1 MKKVFNLSQ
10 MSYELCKRFYKD
22 QSGVYMYMGGML
34 AIVLLGLAALAVD
47 GSGIYLDKARFVQAM
62 DQGALAVATENN
74 TKYREIEPN
83 HADVNKFLKDVAG
96 VPDDKKFSTQQ
107 YMRNQELVQGMV
119 KLYMRSYDKSNPSN
133 SDLPIRIEDE
143 FNIDC
148 KEEVFHVKVNGV
160 TQIKK
165 PIICELSG
173 EIKRKSW
180 LPLDNKISFGKE
192 VDIASGVTYGVK
204 DKGIPA
210 PMDLVF
216 VLDFSTSMTSDLANN
231 YSAAVKNRK
240 ITILREVVAEISE
253 ALLPATQVS
262 SVSPYNRIGF
272 VTFASAAQQNKDRSQ
287 CVLPYYPNKSG
298 NPVVTTRI
306 QINSIEYKN
315 GQIVYENGKPKRHK
329 HSVQTAPWT
338 WVEPPT
344 EFYKNDI
351 KRTRVCEDYP
361 KTNPRGEFCQ
371 VDINIATAMERAL
384 KLEKIDEDNIRVF
397 ARKYTSYYYF
407 DPTAT
412 ETLTQIRKFNG
423 SNIRYPLFFKDAPT
437 NYRSGEHLCGDLKTT
452 EYTTQAWFDKDNK
465 GVAAALNK
473 VPTRD
478 GTNVTSGFLVGANIL
493 MGANKDPNAAPK
505 VLGTN
510 TQRILLVLSDGQDNF
525 PAWDTAIELLKA
537 GMCTEVKN
545 KADSLR
551 DPDFNTLPTK
561 IGFVAFGY
569 TPDPTTGAAWKA
581 CVGEEN
587 FFLANNK
594 EKLLES
600 FKQIIGLQE
609 EVGKT
614 STTRPTF

>member
-1 MKKVFNLSQ
+1 MIMKRVFNLSRI
-10 MSYELCKRFYKD
+10 SYEFCKRFYKD

-96 VPDDKKFSTQQ
+96 VPEDKKFSTQQ
-107 YMRNQELVQGMV
+107 YMRNQELVQGIV
-119 KLYMRSYDKSNPSN
+119 KLYMRSYDKTNPNS

-160 TQIKK
+160 QQIKK

-192 VDIASGVTYGVK
+192 VDIASGVTYSVK

-210 PMDLVF
+210 PMDLVL
-216 VLDFSTSMTSDLANN
+216 VLDFSSSMLSDLSNN
-231 YSAAVKNRK
+231 YRNVPEKNKK

-253 ALLPATQVS
+253 ALLPATNVS
-262 SVSPYNRIGF
+262 TVSPYNRIGF

-287 CVLPYYPNKSG
+287 CVLPYYPSYTNNMQLG
-298 NPVVTTRI
+298 GTLATLRI
-306 QINSIEYKN
+306 QIDSIQSD
-315 GQIVYENGKPKRHK
+315 GSRHP
-329 HSVQTAPWT
+329 HSVQTAPST

-344 EFYKNDI
+344 DFYKNDI
-351 KRTRVCEDYP
+351 KRIRECEDYP
-361 KTNPRGEFCQ
+361 RTNPRGKYCQ
-371 VDINIATAMERAL
+371 VDINVVTAMERAL
-384 KLEKIDEDNIRVF
+384 KLERIDEDNIRTF
-397 ARKYTSYYYF
+397 AQRHYGYYYL
-407 DPTAT
+407 DPAT
-412 ETLTQIRKFNG
+412 TQTVTQIRKFNG
-423 SNIRYPLFFKDAPT
+423 SNIKYPLFFKDAPKRYGS
-437 NYRSGEHLCGDLKTT
+437 NEYLCGDLKTS

-465 GVAAALNK
+465 GVATALNK
-473 VPTRD
+473 IPVRD

-493 MGANKDPNAAPK
+493 MGVNKDPNAAPK
-505 VLGTN
+505 VLGSN

-525 PAWDTAIELLKA
+525 PAWDTAVELLKA
-537 GMCTEVKN
+537 GMCQEVRN
-545 KADSLR
+545 KANSLR
-551 DPDFNTLPTK
+551 DPDINDKLDTK

-569 TPDPTTGAAWKA
+569 TPDKTTGDAWKA